1 MEIPLMLSDEI
12 ESTQRSVRTDA
23 YQMSLGELVGMY
35 ENDELIIRPEFQRLF
50 RWDIGQKSKLI
61 ESILLGIPLPPIFVF
76 ETEDGRWELID
87 GLQRL
92 STILEFIGAL
102 KDHAGAAIAPSA
114 LEATH
119 YLPSLKNA
127 VWEQSADVAD
137 LQLELQQPIGK
148 PQQLAIKRARIGVEI
163 LKRPSDNDAKYDLFQ
178 RLNAGGTPANAQ
190 ELRNCVML
198 MVDANYFRAVKDFA
212 DTQQFKEITGTNDD
226 QAERQRHVEYAT
238 RLLVHTFVPYN
249 GLLDV
254 EAYID
259 EGIVALAK
267 QGDSSSA
274 TRTLTQTTDLLYQA
288 LGSNALRPWDG
299 TRHIGRVGLVGLEG
313 IAVGVASNLASILA
327 TDNPVDFVRSK
338 ATDFWLSPQVAT
350 FKSPGLR
357 GTQRIQMTVPFGAGF
372 FLP

>member
-1 MEIPLMLSDEI
+1 MLAQEI
-12 ESTQRSVRTDA
+12 ENTQRSVRTDA

-35 ENDELIIRPEFQRLF
+35 EGDELIIRPEFQRLF

-92 STILEFIGAL
+92 STILEFMGAL
-102 KDHAGAAIAPSA
+102 KDPTGAAIPPSA

-127 VWEQSADVAD
+127 VWEQSSDVTD
-137 LQLELQQPIGK
+137 LQPEDQQPIGK
-148 PQQLAIKRARIGVEI
+148 PQQLAIKRSRIGVEI

-198 MVDANYFRAVKDFA
+198 MVNTNYFRAVKDSA
-212 DTQQFKEITGTNDD
+212 ETQRFKEITGTNED
-226 QAERQRHVEYAT
+226 QAERQRHLEYAT
-238 RLLVHTFVPYN
+238 RLLVHTFVGYN

-259 EGIVALAK
+259 EGIIALARE
-267 QGDSSSA
+267 GDA
-274 TRTLTQTTDLLYQA
+274 NNVTRTLDATTDLLHRA

-299 TRHIGRVGLVGLEG
+299 TRHTGRVGLVGLEG
-313 IAVGVASNLASILA
+313 IAVGVASNLEAILA
-327 TDNPVDFVRSK
+327 SANPVDFVRSK
-338 ATDFWLSPQVAT
+338 ATEFWLSPQVAT

-357 GTQRIQMTVPFGAGF
+357 GTQRIQMTVPFGVGF
-372 FLP
+372 FQP

>member
-190 ELRNCVML
+190 ELRN
-198 MVDANYFRAVKDFA
+198 
-212 DTQQFKEITGTNDD
+212 
-226 QAERQRHVEYAT
+226 
-238 RLLVHTFVPYN
+238 
-249 GLLDV
+249 
-254 EAYID
+254 
-259 EGIVALAK
+259 
-267 QGDSSSA
+267 
-274 TRTLTQTTDLLYQA
+274 
-288 LGSNALRPWDG
+288 
-299 TRHIGRVGLVGLEG
+299 
-313 IAVGVASNLASILA
+313 
-327 TDNPVDFVRSK
+327 
-338 ATDFWLSPQVAT
+338 
-350 FKSPGLR
+350 
-357 GTQRIQMTVPFGAGF
+357 
-372 FLP
+372 

>member
-1 MEIPLMLSDEI
+1 MLADEI

-35 ENDELIIRPEFQRLF
+35 ERGELIIRPEFQRLF
-50 RWDIGQKSKLI
+50 RWGLGQKSKLI

-76 ETEDGRWELID
+76 ETDDGGWELID

-92 STILEFIGAL
+92 STILEFMGAL
-102 KDHAGAAIAPSA
+102 KSSTGEDLPPSA

-119 YLPSLKNA
+119 YLPSLKNG
-127 VWEQSADVAD
+127 VWEQSSAITD
-137 LQLELQQPIGK
+137 LPAQEQNPIGK

-198 MVDANYFRAVKDFA
+198 MVNAEYFRAVKSSA
-212 DTQQFKEITGTNDD
+212 ESQQFMEITGTSDD
-226 QAERQRHVEYAT
+226 QAERQRHLEYAT
-238 RLLVHTFVPYN
+238 RMLVHTFVPYA

-259 EGIVALAK
+259 EGIISLARSGDVSNANRALI
-267 QGDSSSA
+267 
-274 TRTLTQTTDLLYQA
+274 TTTELLYQA
-288 LGSNALRPWDG
+288 LGPDALRPWDG

-313 IAVGVASNLASILA
+313 IAVGVASNLDAIMASQNAVEFI
-327 TDNPVDFVRSK
+327 RSK
-338 ATDFWLSPQVAT
+338 AREFWLSAKVAT

-357 GTQRIQMTVPFGAGF
+357 GTQRIQMTVPFGVEF
-372 FLP
+372 FKP